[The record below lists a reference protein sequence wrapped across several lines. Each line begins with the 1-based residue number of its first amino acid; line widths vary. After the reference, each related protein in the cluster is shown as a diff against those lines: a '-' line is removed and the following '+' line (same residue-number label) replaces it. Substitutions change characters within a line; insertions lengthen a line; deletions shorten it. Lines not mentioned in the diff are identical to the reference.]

1 MSIEFPIIDWIQQAK
16 DIAVIIA
23 AGPVGTVINLLIYVF
38 IVILVLAVVF
48 NVFHGKHDDQR
59 AERQGHSRK

>member
-1 MSIEFPIIDWIQQAK
+1 MSIEFPIVDWIQQAK

-48 NVFHGKHDDQR
+48 NVFHGKNDDQR
-59 AERQGHSRK
+59 SERRERSRK